1 MIKFREKDFSV
12 LVGMAAM
19 TALPMMQASKQG
31 KEAQAQADQV
41 EKSNLMIAKQ
51 LNKIASQ
58 NDPAKT
64 AQATS
69 LLQQTYSMS
78 SLGKSVVG
86 LGKDLGKIALK
97 NKKSLTTGVV
107 LGGVTA
113 GGEYIADKIIQGDIK
128 KSQEKQKSYSIAI
141 AGKKLLK
148 SGARVLKDNKGNIVL
163 GTTLGMVPP
172 LLNYSTTKMAEKD
185 LIEDTSKQVKTYSA
199 AQFARMGGKVLSSAK
214 TAGTAIKKAGKKVL
228 GGVSSFMGGGGY
240 SGVKRTGREI
250 LKAGYESGNKMT
262 QRLGRAI
269 IDNPNAAVA
278 ASIPV
283 GSAILGTTYTIGDKA
298 VKGVA
303 HIADK
308 KAYNYLDAQ
317 NQKINE

>member
-1 MIKFREKDFSV
+1 MIKFREKDFSF
-12 LVGMAAM
+12 LGMAAL

-31 KEAQAQADQV
+31 KEAQAQADQM

-69 LLQQTYSMS
+69 LLQQNYSIS

-97 NKKSLTTGVV
+97 NKKSLTSGIVF
-107 LGGVTA
+107 GGTMA
-113 GGEYIADKIIQGDIK
+113 GGEYIADKIIQGDVK
-128 KSQEKQKSYSIAI
+128 KRQGKQKSFSITV

-148 SGARVLKDNKGNIVL
+148 SGARVLKDNKGSVML
-163 GTTLGMVPP
+163 GTTLGAVPP

-185 LIEDTSKQVKTYSA
+185 LVEDTSKQVKTYSA
-199 AQFARMGGKVLSSAK
+199 VQFARMGGKLAK

-250 LKAGYESGNKMT
+250 LKTGYESGNKMT

-269 IDNPNAAVA
+269 IDNPNTAVV

-283 GSAILGTTYTIGDKA
+283 GSAILGTTFAIGDKA
-298 VKGVA
+298 VRGVA
-303 HIADK
+303 RIADK

-317 NQKINE
+317 NQKIKE